1 MNLINARVDQRVVV
15 PFEFPVIFTERLF
28 TPENSVLHGTL
39 QRLNESRPLR
49 AVLYI
54 DSGAEAATPGLAASA
69 AAWCRKWSVSLAAP
83 PRIIPGGEAIK
94 NDWAA
99 IQEMIHEMLRLRL
112 DRHAF
117 VIIAGGGALLD
128 AAGFAA
134 SLVHRGLR
142 IIRIPTTALAQ
153 CDAGVGVKTGVN
165 LDGAKNGIGTF
176 APPFAVLNDF
186 YFLTTLADRDWR
198 GGVAE
203 AFKVAIIRERPFFD
217 FLCDNTRA
225 FRERQHGPM
234 RHVIQRCAELHLEH
248 VRSSGD
254 PFEMG
259 RARPLDFGHW
269 SAHKL
274 ELLSGFRISHGDAV
288 AAGIALDSAYAA
300 LQGWIRDEDFLRVHR
315 ALSLS
320 GFPLWYPEME
330 DPALLDGLREFQ
342 EHLGGDLCITFP
354 NGIGNRR
361 EESVVKHDAVRTCLH
376 RLRELDGK
384 FEIRI
389 TAPDHPAKFEK

>member
-1 MNLINARVDQRVVV
+1 MQRIVV
-15 PFEFPVIFTERLF
+15 PFDFPVIFTDHVF
-28 TPENSVLHGTL
+28 SPDNSDLHSAIN
-39 QRLNESRPLR
+39 RLNDAGPRR
-49 AVLYI
+49 AMIYV
-54 DSGAEAATPGLAASA
+54 DAGADAATPGLAANA
-69 AAWCRKWSVSLAAP
+69 AAWCRKWNVTLAAP
-83 PRIIPGGEAIK
+83 PRIIPGGEPAK

-99 IQEMIHEMLRLRL
+99 TQALVLEMLQLRL

-128 AAGFAA
+128 AVGFAA

-142 IIRIPTTALAQ
+142 VVRVPTTALAQ
-153 CDAGVGVKTGVN
+153 CDGAVGVKTAVN
-165 LDGAKNGIGTF
+165 FAGGKNAIGTF

-186 YFLTTLADRDWR
+186 QFLPTLADREWR

-203 AFKVAIIRERPFFD
+203 AFKVAIIRDRPFFD
-217 FLCDNTRA
+217 FLCENATA

-234 RHVIQRCAELHLEH
+234 RDLVQRCAELHLDH
-248 VRSSGD
+248 IRTGGD

-269 SAHKL
+269 AAHKL

-288 AAGIALDSAYAA
+288 AAGVALDSAYAA
-300 LQGWIRDEDFLRVHR
+300 LQGWIREEDFERIRRV
-315 ALSLS
+315 LIES

-342 EHLGGDLCITFP
+342 EHLGGELCITFP
-354 NGIGNRR
+354 HGLGHRR
-361 EESVVKHDAVRTCLH
+361 EESQVSTETIQASLR
-376 RLRELDGK
+376 RLK
-384 FEIRI
+384 SK
-389 TAPDHPAKFEK
+389 T

>member
-1 MNLINARVDQRVVV
+1 MNARVDQRLAV
-15 PFEFPVIFTERLF
+15 PFEFPVIFTDQVF
-28 TPENSVLHGTL
+28 SPDNSALHSAFR
-39 QRLNESRPLR
+39 RLNETLPPR
-49 AVLYI
+49 AMIYV
-54 DSGAEAATPGLAASA
+54 DAGAEAATPGLAASA
-69 AAWCRKWSVSLAAP
+69 AAWCRNWSVTLAAP
-83 PRIIPGGEAIK
+83 PHVIAGGEPVK

-99 IQEMIHEMLRLRL
+99 TQGLIHEMLQLRL

-142 IIRIPTTALAQ
+142 VIRIPTTALAQ
-153 CDAGVGVKTGVN
+153 CDGAVGVKTAVN
-165 LDGAKNGIGTF
+165 FAGGKNAIGTF

-186 YFLTTLADRDWR
+186 HFLTTLADREWR

-203 AFKVAIIRERPFFD
+203 AFKVAIIRERPFFE
-217 FLCDNTRA
+217 FLCENTAA
-225 FRERQHGPM
+225 FRGRKHGPM
-234 RHVIQRCAELHLEH
+234 RHLVQRCAELHLGH
-248 VRSSGD
+248 IRDGGD

-274 ELLSGFRISHGDAV
+274 ELLSSFRISHGDAV
-288 AAGIALDSAYAA
+288 AAGVALDSAYAA
-300 LQGWIRDEDFLRVHR
+300 LQGWIRDEDFLRIHG
-315 ALSLS
+315 ALAQS

-342 EHLGGDLCITFP
+342 EHLGGELCITFP
-354 NGIGNRR
+354 NGLGHRR
-361 EESVVKHDAVRTCLH
+361 EESRVENEAIRASIR
-376 RLRELDGK
+376 RLKQL
-384 FEIRI
+384 
-389 TAPDHPAKFEK
+389 A